1 MALAL
6 PLDEDELLED
16 EELDEDELLLD
27 ELDEDELDVE
37 ELLVLALEEL
47 LVLEEL
53 LLDEEL
59 LDVLP
64 PQAANNNRATDAG
77 IKERIMMDSRV
88 GLCWFY
94 QNSCKRLPNREG

>member
-1 MALAL
+1 MALGL
-6 PLDEDELLED
+6 PLELEEDELEDEDELLEELVLD
-16 EELDEDELLLD
+16 ELEDDELDVDELLLD
-27 ELDEDELDVE
+27 
-37 ELLVLALEEL
+37 EEL

-77 IKERIMMDSRV
+77 IKERIMVDSRV

-94 QNSCKRLPNREG
+94 QNFCKRLPNREG